1 MNIFTADKATKAFM
15 RGVPGGASVNML
27 LGLKAEGGPG
37 EEARWSRSRRDLPV
51 SVSGSQMG
59 APPPAQRP

>member
-1 MNIFTADKATKAFM
+1 M
-15 RGVPGGASVNML
+15 RGVPGGVSINML
-27 LGLKAEGGPG
+27 LGLKVEGGPG